1 MAWVN
6 AMGVLSSRMNERWL
20 SIILAFHLKPH
31 YIAMN
36 SVIMTMFFGILSL
49 ITFESVICNLSSSL
63 YLATDFPAS
72 KWQSSDVLTKDNVK
86 TIFDCANIC
95 TITSCNLW
103 KYSAEQ
109 LTCELSDVIIE
120 REVLSSSRPQQML
133 NNSSQ
138 NARIFFPPFR

>member
-109 LTCELSDVIIE
+109 LRCELSDVKFKL
-120 REVLSSSRPQQML
+120 RDSRH
-133 NNSSQ
+133 
-138 NARIFFPPFR
+138 PPGCPSLLFS